1 MRSTSGRLCSAPE
14 MDGTVD
20 IRMVMTIA
28 GMVASMAGA
37 AAVAKAQI
45 KQITNKLEDVED
57 RLRELA
63 RREDKLFTL
72 TETQEQRLTVLS
84 KLNSPETLRREH
96 MQLATIIEQISVLQA
111 QMQHMEGIH
120 NSRHIPVASER
131 KAD

>member
-1 MRSTSGRLCSAPE
+1 

-72 TETQEQRLTVLS
+72 TETQEQRIAVLS
-84 KLNSPETLRREH
+84 KLNSPEVLRAEH
-96 MQLATIIEQISVLQA
+96 MQLATIIEQISVLQS
-111 QMQHMEGIH
+111 QMKHMEGIH

>member
-63 RREDKLFTL
+63 RRED